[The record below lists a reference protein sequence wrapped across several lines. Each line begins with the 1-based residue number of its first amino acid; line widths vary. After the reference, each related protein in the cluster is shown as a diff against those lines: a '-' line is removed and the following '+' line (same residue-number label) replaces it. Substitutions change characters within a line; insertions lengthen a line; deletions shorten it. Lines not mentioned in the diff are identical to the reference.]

1 MNKPFPATFLGL
13 QFLLVILCASQIARS
28 QEPTLNQA
36 DTAAIHIV
44 IKNDGTQFVGK
55 IISRDSRELLID
67 TQNLGEVVIPMHEI
81 REIREAKASEL
92 STKGEYIP
100 AEVFSTR
107 YFITTNGLPIEK
119 GESYIQWNIFGP
131 DFQFGVSDNFGAGVM
146 TTWFGTPI
154 IGTAKYSI
162 ELPGKASAGVGLLLG
177 TGSWAAP
184 DFGLAL
190 PFGVFTLGDRVNN
203 INVSFGYGGVFYKES
218 NYDPSLNLEVDNR
231 VSEGRFLVSIAG
243 MTKIGKKLSLVFDS
257 FIVPRGGYY
266 DDTEYVEYYD
276 PNTGYYDYQA
286 VNTRKRRGA
295 FTLLIPG
302 IRLQTDPDKAFQ
314 FGFGGGY
321 VDGELIPT
329 PIPMLQWYRKL

>member
-1 MNKPFPATFLGL
+1 MKPFTARNLGL
-13 QFLLVILCASQIARS
+13 LLLALILCAPQIAKS
-28 QEPTLNQA
+28 QEPVVNQA
-36 DTAAIHIV
+36 DTTIIHVV

-55 IISRDSRELLID
+55 IISRDSRELLIV
-67 TQNLGEVVIPMHEI
+67 TQNLGEIVIPMHEI
-81 REIREAKASEL
+81 REIREAKVSEV

-107 YFITTNGLPIEK
+107 YFITTNGLPIVK
-119 GESYIQWNIFGP
+119 GESYIQWNIYGP

-162 ELPGKASAGVGLLLG
+162 DLPGKASAGVGLLAG

-184 DFGLAL
+184 DFGLLL

-218 NYDPSLNLEVDNR
+218 DYDPIRNRDIESR
-231 VSEGRFLVSIAG
+231 VSDGRFLFSIAAMVKAG
-243 MTKIGKKLSLVFDS
+243 RKLSLVFDS

-266 DDTEYVEYYD
+266 DYTEYVYFFN
-276 PNTGYYDYQA
+276 PTTGYDEYRA
-286 VNTRKRRGA
+286 VTRKKRRGGL
-295 FTLLIPG
+295 TLLIPG
-302 IRLQTDPDKAFQ
+302 IRLQTDPNKAFQ
-314 FGFGGGY
+314 FGFGGAY